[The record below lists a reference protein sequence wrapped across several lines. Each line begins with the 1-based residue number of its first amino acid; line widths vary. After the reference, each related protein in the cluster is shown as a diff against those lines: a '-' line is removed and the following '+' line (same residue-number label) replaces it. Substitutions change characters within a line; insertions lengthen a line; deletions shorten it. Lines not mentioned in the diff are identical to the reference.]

1 MGEKVLS
8 IIEVDLSDNMA
19 SDANAVI
26 LITKIPKESFEFKRN
41 VKTLMGLDWEPKPVN
56 NYRNNRILTVL
67 WQRHQDQCFAYG
79 EVVVAGTVSFQMMFR
94 VAAHSYCSHPCASA
108 RCPERCVSP
117 GALFSGLQCCIKTMG
132 IRTML
137 ASLSHKSLPCT
148 P

>member
-56 NYRNNRILTVL
+56 KLDRIT
-67 WQRHQDQCFAYG
+67 
-79 EVVVAGTVSFQMMFR
+79 
-94 VAAHSYCSHPCASA
+94 
-108 RCPERCVSP
+108 
-117 GALFSGLQCCIKTMG
+117 IG
-132 IRTML
+132 IIGF
-137 ASLSHKSLPCT
+137 
-148 P
+148 